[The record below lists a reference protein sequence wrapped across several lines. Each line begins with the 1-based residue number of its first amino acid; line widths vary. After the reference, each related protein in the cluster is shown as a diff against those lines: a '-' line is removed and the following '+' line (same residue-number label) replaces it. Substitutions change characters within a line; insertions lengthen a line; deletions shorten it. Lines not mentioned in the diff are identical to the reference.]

1 MRLAAG
7 EVVDGRFVVE
17 HIAGAGGMGTV
28 YRAVDRRSGQLI
40 ALKLVHDDDLE
51 ATRRFD
57 QEAQSLADLDHPH
70 VVRYVARGA
79 PAPGLRYLAM
89 EWLEGESLAERLDRA
104 ELSVEETIL
113 LGARVARAL
122 EAAHARGVIHRD
134 IKPSN
139 LFIVD
144 GDVERVKVID
154 FGIAQMSGAT
164 RRLTA
169 TGTALGTPGY
179 MAPEQTR
186 GDGTRVDG
194 RADLF
199 SLGAVLFECLTGRPA
214 FEGKHLMA
222 LLARLLFEEAPRVR
236 DRRPELPRALDD
248 LVARLLAKE
257 AAARPP
263 DAAAV
268 ARVLEAMDEAGRGSI
283 RPSMSELVA
292 PLGRTERRLFSIV
305 AVLPQGAREGVA
317 TDATLLTRKRISEI
331 EAAMRPLEARVD
343 ALANGAL
350 FVTLVATGSAT
361 DLAARAARAALAL
374 RPLLVSATITLV
386 TGLGEATDA
395 LPVGELAERAVLL
408 LDTADRYGT
417 DGEIPIDD
425 VTAALLDGR
434 FDVARLPEG
443 PALRGEREVSGH
455 ARTLLGRPSPY
466 LGRDRELRM
475 ALELVS
481 AALEEGSPRAVIVLG
496 AAGMGKSR
504 LRHELVERIRRG
516 FDPEVAIEVGRGD
529 SIAQGSPFSILGS
542 ALRSTAQITAGEPL
556 AVQRKK
562 LEDALGA
569 RLADDRRARVIE
581 FLGEMVGIPFPDE
594 HSPKLRAARQS
605 TALMAD
611 RIREAYLE
619 FMTAELAER
628 PRLVVLED
636 LHWGDAASIKLVDAA
651 LGALEGRPFA
661 VLALAR
667 PEVRDAFPRLWD
679 EREVQEVRLGALPS
693 RAAGQLV
700 RHFLGDGTCENEVE
714 RLVARAAGN
723 AFYLEELV
731 RAVAE
736 GRGDELPETVLGMV
750 ESRLLSI
757 DPEARRLLRVASVF
771 GEAFWDG
778 ALATLLGEDER
789 RVTST
794 LASLEARELVQR
806 REASRFSG
814 HAEYHFRHALIREGS
829 YAALTDRDRA
839 VAHARAGEWLL
850 AAGEEDAKVLAE
862 HFSRANDADRAIRY
876 YARAAEQSLTAGDT
890 EAAVSV
896 ADRALGLGATGEQAA
911 ELRALQTNAWTRAS
925 EFVRAHEA
933 AQVALLL
940 AAPGSL
946 SHARAL
952 AGVLA
957 NGLFLRRL
965 DAVGEAM
972 EQLLRVEPAKEAVS
986 ALAWAFHLAVTSL
999 LLAGQRDAA
1008 EAYLRR
1014 MEEVA
1019 QKAAPANLGVEAW
1032 LSASRAYWVR
1042 FVDRDSWAALALD
1055 RQSARAFEDA
1065 GDGLHVPTAYSHIA
1079 FDLTQ
1084 LGAFEEAEAML
1095 SRALEAAQA
1104 GTRMTRL
1111 LARCMKAWLRLEQ
1124 GQLEEAIAEGEAVA
1138 AEAAALDEGVI
1149 GLNARYPALEAR
1161 LRRGEATRVLGELDA
1176 LEEACQSLPFMELVN
1191 GTLRAAA
1198 LLTKGQ
1204 AAEAV
1209 ETALVAMGKGSAL
1222 RMVHHHRHALL
1233 LVTHAEALSAAGRA
1247 EEARAAIEQAKGDLL
1262 ARASVIED
1270 AEMRRSFLERVS
1282 SHARTLA
1289 VWEAIAARGAD
1300 PAAEAAPPPNAE
1312 L

>member
-1 MRLAAG
+1 MRLSTG
-7 EVVDGRFVVE
+7 EIVDGRFIVE
-17 HIAGAGGMGTV
+17 RIAGSGGMGTV
-28 YRAVDRRSGQLI
+28 YRAVDRRTGNLV
-40 ALKLVHDDDLE
+40 ALKLVHDEDPE
-51 ATRRFD
+51 AARRFE

-89 EWLEGESLAERLDRA
+89 EWLEGESLTARLARA
-104 ELSVEETIL
+104 QLSVEETIL

-122 EAAHARGVIHRD
+122 EAAHARGMIHRD

-154 FGIAQMSGAT
+154 FGIAQMTAAT

-222 LLARLLFEEAPRVR
+222 LLARLLFEEAPRIR

-257 AAARPP
+257 PSARPP

-268 ARVLEAMDEAGRGSI
+268 ARVLEAMDDTGRGSI
-283 RPSMSELVA
+283 RAGGAEPDA

-305 AVLPQGAREGVA
+305 AVLPQGAREGIE
-317 TDATLLTRKRISEI
+317 TDATVLTRQRIGEI
-331 EAAMRPLEARVD
+331 EKAMRPLEARVD

-374 RPLLVSATITLV
+374 RPLLPMATITLV

-395 LPVGELAERAVLL
+395 LPVGELAERAVTL
-408 LDTADRYGT
+408 LDTAERYGN

-434 FDVARLPEG
+434 FDVVRTKEG
-443 PALRGEREVSGH
+443 PALRAERDVSGH

-481 AALEEGSPRAVIVLG
+481 ASLEDGSPRAVIILG

-504 LRHELVERIRRG
+504 LRHEIVERIRRSS
-516 FDPEVAIEVGRGD
+516 DPEVAIEVGRGD
-529 SIAQGSPFSILGS
+529 SIAQGSPFSILAS

-562 LEDALGA
+562 LENALGA
-569 RLADDRRARVIE
+569 RLSEERRARVVE
-581 FLGEMVGIPFPDE
+581 FLGEMVGIPFPDDA
-594 HSPKLRAARQS
+594 SPKLRAARQS
-605 TALMAD
+605 AALMAD

-619 FMTAELAER
+619 YMQAELAAQ

-651 LGALEGRPFA
+651 LGALEGRPFV

-679 EREVQEVRLGALPS
+679 EREVQEVRLGALPN

-700 RHFLGDGTCENEVE
+700 RHFLGGDVSAAEVD
-714 RLVARAAGN
+714 RLVSRAAGN

-757 DPEARRLLRVASVF
+757 DPDARRLLRVASVF
-771 GEAFWDG
+771 GGAFWDG

-789 RVTST
+789 RVAST

-806 REASRFSG
+806 REDSRFSG
-814 HAEYHFRHALIREGS
+814 QAEYHFRHALIREGS

-839 VAHARAGEWLL
+839 VAHARAGAWLL
-850 AAGEEDAKVLAE
+850 AAGEEDPKVLAE
-862 HFSRANDADRAIRY
+862 HFSRANDADQAIRY
-876 YARAAEQSLTAGDT
+876 YARAAEQSLAAGDT
-890 EAAVSV
+890 EAAVAV

-925 EFVRAHEA
+925 QFVRAHEA

-940 AAPGSL
+940 ATPGGL

-952 AGVLA
+952 AGVIA

-965 DAVGEAM
+965 DVIGEAM
-972 EQLLRVEPAKEAVS
+972 DQLLRVEPAPEAIS
-986 ALAWAFHLAVTSL
+986 ALAWAFNLAVTSL
-999 LLAGQRDAA
+999 LLGGRRDAA

-1014 MEEVA
+1014 MEEVTRE
-1019 QKAAPANLGVEAW
+1019 AASADPSVEAW
-1032 LSASRAYWVR
+1032 LAASRAYWVR
-1042 FVDRDSWAALALD
+1042 FVERDVWAALALD
-1055 RQSARAFEDA
+1055 RASARAFEEA
-1065 GDGLHVPTAYSHIA
+1065 GDGLRMPLANAHIGQ
-1079 FDLTQ
+1079 DLTM
-1084 LGAFEEAEAML
+1084 LGAFEEAEDAITRAVAGAQPGSTGML
-1095 SRALEAAQA
+1095 LSL
-1104 GTRMTRL
+1104 
-1111 LARCMKAWLRLEQ
+1111 CMQAWLRLEQ
-1124 GQLEEAIAEGEAVA
+1124 GRLDEAIALCDEVIAGAEAV
-1138 AEAAALDEGVI
+1138 DEGLI
-1149 GLNARYPALEAR
+1149 GLTARYAALEAR
-1161 LRRGEATRVLGELDA
+1161 MGRGESQRVLRELEA
-1176 LEEACQSLPFMELVN
+1176 LEEACRSLPYMELLHL
-1191 GTLRAAA
+1191 TLRAAA
-1198 LLTKGQ
+1198 LLAEGR

-1209 ETALVAMGKGSAL
+1209 EAGQAALGKVAALGMG
-1222 RMVHHHRHALL
+1222 HYHRHALL
-1233 LVTHAEALSAAGRA
+1233 FLTHAEALSAAGRA
-1247 EEARAAIEQAKGDLL
+1247 DEAREAIERGKADLL
-1262 ARASVIED
+1262 ARAGRIED
-1270 AEMRRSFLERVS
+1270 PEARRQFLERVPH
-1282 SHARTLA
+1282 HARTMAL
-1289 VWEAIAARGAD
+1289 WEALMADEHGAAGQV
-1300 PAAEAAPPPNAE
+1300 APPAP
-1312 L
+1312 

>member
-1 MRLAAG
+1 MRLSAG
-7 EVVDGRFVVE
+7 EVVDGRFIVE
-17 HIAGAGGMGTV
+17 RVAGSGGMGTV
-28 YRAVDRRSGQLI
+28 YRAVDRRTGNLV
-40 ALKLVHDDDLE
+40 ALKLVHDDDAE
-51 ATRRFD
+51 AADRFE
-57 QEAQSLADLDHPH
+57 QEAQSLADLDHPN

-89 EWLEGESLAERLDRA
+89 EWLEGESLSARLDRA

-144 GDVERVKVID
+144 SDVDRVKVID
-154 FGIAQMSGAT
+154 FGIAQMAGAT

-214 FEGKHLMA
+214 FEGKHVMA
-222 LLARLLFEEAPRVR
+222 LLARLLFEDAPRVR
-236 DRRPELPRALDD
+236 DRRPELPRALDG
-248 LVARLLAKE
+248 LVADLLAKE
-257 AAARPP
+257 PVARPP

-268 ARVLEAMDEAGRGSI
+268 ARALEAMDETGRCSL
-283 RPSMSELVA
+283 RPSWAGPES
-292 PLGRTERRLFSIV
+292 PLGRTERRLFSII
-305 AVLPQGAREGVA
+305 AVMPQGARAGVKI
-317 TDATLLTRKRISEI
+317 DATLLSRKRIGEL

-350 FVTLVATGSAT
+350 FVTLIATGSAT

-374 RPLLVSATITLV
+374 RPLLATATITLV
-386 TGLGEATDA
+386 TGLDEATDA

-408 LDTADRYGT
+408 LDTADRHGN

-434 FDVARLPEG
+434 FDVARTPQG
-443 PALRGEREVSGH
+443 PVLRAERDVSGH

-466 LGRDRELRM
+466 VGRDRELRM

-481 AALEEGSPRAVIVLG
+481 ASLEEGSPRAVIILG

-504 LRHELVERIRRG
+504 LRHEIVERIRLG
-516 FDPEVAIEVGRGD
+516 SGPGVTIEVGRGD

-542 ALRSTAQITAGEPL
+542 ALRSTAQITAGERL

-562 LEDALGA
+562 LADALGA
-569 RLADDRRARVIE
+569 RLAEKRRARVVE

-594 HSPKLRAARQS
+594 GSPKLRAARQS
-605 TALMAD
+605 AALMTD

-619 FMTAELAER
+619 FMAAELSAQ

-651 LGALEGRPFA
+651 LGALEGRPFV

-667 PEVRDAFPRLWD
+667 PEVRDSFPRLWD

-693 RAAGQLV
+693 RAAAQFV
-700 RHFLGDGTCENEVE
+700 QHFLGGDILEEDVE
-714 RLVARAAGN
+714 RLVSRAAGN

-750 ESRLLSI
+750 ESRLMSI
-757 DPEARRLLRVASVF
+757 DPDARRLLRVASVF
-771 GEAFWDG
+771 GGAFWDG
-778 ALATLLGEDER
+778 GLAALLREDER
-789 RVTST
+789 RVAST

-806 REASRFSG
+806 LEESRFSG
-814 HAEYHFRHALIREGS
+814 QAEYHFRHALIREGS

-839 VAHARAGEWLL
+839 VAHARAGAWLL
-850 AAGEEDAKVLAE
+850 AAGEEDPKVLAE
-862 HFSRANDADRAIRY
+862 HFSRANDADQAIHY
-876 YARAAEQSLTAGDT
+876 YARAAEQSLSAGDL
-890 EAAVSV
+890 EAAVAV
-896 ADRALGLGATGEQAA
+896 ADRALGLGAKAEQAA

-925 EFVRAHEA
+925 QFVRAHEA

-940 AAPGSL
+940 ARPGSL

-952 AGVLA
+952 AGVIT

-965 DAVGEAM
+965 DAIGEAM
-972 EQLLRVEPAKEAVS
+972 DQLLRVQPAPEAVS
-986 ALAWAFHLAVTSL
+986 ALAWAFTLAVTSL
-999 LLAGQRDAA
+999 ILSGRRDAA

-1014 MEEVA
+1014 MEEVTS
-1019 QKAAPANLGVEAW
+1019 KAASADPSVEAC
-1032 LSASRAYWVR
+1032 LASARASWTR
-1042 FVDRDSWAALALD
+1042 FVERDVWAALARD
-1055 RQSARAFEDA
+1055 RECARAFEEA
-1065 GDGLHVPTAYSHIA
+1065 GDGLRLPTANAYLGMA
-1079 FDLTQ
+1079 LTQ
-1084 LGAFEEAEAML
+1084 LGAFEEAEDVIARAVAGAQPGSTGSLL
-1095 SRALEAAQA
+1095 SR
-1104 GTRMTRL
+1104 
-1111 LARCMKAWLRLEQ
+1111 CMRAWLRLEQ
-1124 GQLEEAIAEGEAVA
+1124 GQIEKAIAEGEAVA
-1138 AEAAALDEGVI
+1138 AEAEALDEGII
-1149 GLNARYPALEAR
+1149 GLAARYAVLEAR
-1161 LRRGEATRVLGELDA
+1161 MDRGEGPRVLRELDE
-1176 LEEACQSLPFMELVN
+1176 LEEACRNLPYVELLHITV
-1191 GTLRAAA
+1191 RAAA
-1198 LLTKGQ
+1198 LLADGR
-1204 AAEAV
+1204 AAEAA
-1209 ETALVAMGKGSAL
+1209 EAAQTALGKGAAL
-1222 RMVHHHRHALL
+1222 RMGHHYRHAMLL
-1233 LVTHAEALSAAGRA
+1233 LTYAEALSATGRA
-1247 EEARAAIEQAKGDLL
+1247 EEARAAIERAKAELL
-1262 ARASVIED
+1262 ARAGRIED
-1270 AEMRRSFLERVS
+1270 PEMRRQYMERVPI
-1282 SHARTLA
+1282 HARTMA
-1289 VWEAIAARGAD
+1289 VWEALTVDKGGAAGGV
-1300 PAAEAAPPPNAE
+1300 APSAP
-1312 L
+1312 